1 MNDFDFVS
9 DFDSD
14 VQSAPAQRPNNQQ
27 RRPVNNGTRP
37 MNNGQGPQHR
47 SVNNGNGQGQPRQM
61 NPQGQPRPMNGG
73 QQRPVNNGRPVQRP
87 MNNGQG
93 QPRPMNNGNGQRP
106 MNNGRPVQRP
116 VQNQVR
122 PANNNV
128 NTQMVQDDWQNDFDS
143 IQSSGFNQIQNNEF
157 NQNNGYQGNGEYID
171 NGGYGNAQTG
181 RGNPNY
187 GAKVDAKLTS
197 ILCYLS
203 IVGWIVMYC
212 IGDKEGAKDYMN
224 QAFAIQIAGVV
235 LGMVGMIGLPF
246 PVGMIVGLL
255 TTALGILNVVCLIA
269 AATEKYIN
277 IPVLDQIQII
287 K

>member
-14 VQSAPAQRPNNQQ
+14 VQSATAQRPNNQQ

-47 SVNNGNGQGQPRQM
+47 SVNNENGQGQPRQM
-61 NPQGQPRPMNGG
+61 NP
-73 QQRPVNNGRPVQRP
+73 
-87 MNNGQG
+87 QG

-122 PANNNV
+122 PANNM
-128 NTQMVQDDWQNDFDS
+128 NTQMVQDDWQDDFDS
-143 IQSSGFNQIQNNEF
+143 TQNGGFDQTQNNRF